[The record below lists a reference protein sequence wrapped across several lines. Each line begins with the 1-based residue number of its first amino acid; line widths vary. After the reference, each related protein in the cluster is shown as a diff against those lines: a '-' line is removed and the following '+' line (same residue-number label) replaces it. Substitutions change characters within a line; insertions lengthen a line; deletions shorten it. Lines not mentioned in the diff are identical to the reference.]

1 MGNVSYP
8 ATASE
13 LDQVEKACRELGLN
27 SIRRELHRAEDI
39 PQAFENLKGEVDA
52 IYVAV
57 EPLAISRRN
66 EINGRAL
73 SIGLPTISGTRDF
86 TAAGGLMAY
95 GPNFPALFARSA
107 DLVDKILRGANA
119 GKIPVEQPTK
129 KNTSGRDRLASRTSL
144 GDVLFRKM
152 IPDALPLLVC

>member
-1 MGNVSYP
+1 MMGNVSYP

-13 LDQVEKACRELGLN
+13 LDQVEKACRELGFNTL
-27 SIRRELHRAEDI
+27 RREVRRAEDI
-39 PQAFENLKGEVDA
+39 PKAFENLGGEVDA
-52 IYVAV
+52 VYVAV
-57 EPLAISRRN
+57 EPLAISRRD

-73 SIGLPTISGTRDF
+73 SVGLPTISGTRDF

-119 GKIPVEQPTK
+119 GEIPVEQPTK
-129 KNTSGRDRLASRTSL
+129 FDFVVNLKTAKTLKL
-144 GDVLFRKM
+144 E
-152 IPDALPLLVC
+152 IPTALLLQADEVIE